1 MSYKTLLLLALLGTG
16 FVVVA
21 RAEPPLS
28 PAALAAGDT
37 ASAQVSML
45 ERLRYTVGSVG
56 SAIIGSSVRKSA
68 LENQENLAE
77 LRAALHAA
85 KGNEGVRTRSMAR
98 KINYMDSLAV
108 QNLYYG
114 RPIRAM
120 KQSMEAKSLLNDV
133 RRNLMLL
140 GA

>member
-1 MSYKTLLLLALLGTG
+1 MSFKTLLLLALLGTG

-85 KGNEGVRTRSMAR
+85 KGNEGMRTRSMAR

>member
-85 KGNEGVRTRSMAR
+85 KGNEGMRTRSMAR